1 MRYAKSRRDER
12 SKPAELR
19 EQQYYR
25 TTTVHIHTV
34 EHEQKAEIYRR
45 KRHSGA
51 IVLKLQS
58 STETHPLSNKKN
70 PAWTYVRTVVFRFVI
85 IDVCRCPVLLELRL
99 YLVEYIDG
107 LWSAAFRIR
116 TCLHIIYSSTAYE

>member
-25 TTTVHIHTV
+25 TTTVHIHTL

-58 STETHPLSNKKN
+58 STE
-70 PAWTYVRTVVFRFVI
+70 RTR
-85 IDVCRCPVLLELRL
+85 
-99 YLVEYIDG
+99 Y
-107 LWSAAFRIR
+107 RIR
-116 TCLHIIYSSTAYE
+116 KTQPGHTCVL